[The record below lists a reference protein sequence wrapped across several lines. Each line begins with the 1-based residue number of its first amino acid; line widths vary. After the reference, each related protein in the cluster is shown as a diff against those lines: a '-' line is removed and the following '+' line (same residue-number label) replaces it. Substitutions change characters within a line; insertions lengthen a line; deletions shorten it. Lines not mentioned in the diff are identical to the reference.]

1 MSTFTTVI
9 QHRFG
14 SPSHRNQRIK
24 RNKWNSNW
32 KRNKT
37 ITVSDDIILLEYP
50 KDNPRKLLE
59 LTKNLV
65 KLQDKKLIHRNSWHF
80 YILTMKETPSH
91 LPPHQNNKILRNIS
105 T

>member
-59 LTKNLV
+59 LIKNLV
-65 KLQDKKLIHRNSWHF
+65 KLQDKKINTQKFIAFLYTNNER
-80 YILTMKETPSH
+80 ETIPFTTTS
-91 LPPHQNNKILRNIS
+91 K
-105 T
+105 